1 MLSWIRSQGAVPSFS
16 NTVDERV
23 SEKNIGQLPNDHNIF
38 HIEQLPVRAEQEA
51 ESTFVPK
58 EKSPSLPKKKRRNRK
73 SKAGKTGEEK
83 RAEALDPRRNR
94 PLNRFNLYYILER
107 ERILQSNPDYRP
119 GEADGPLPPEIIT
132 GYEGMAVPEL
142 PSRYRHIVIAPD
154 W

>member
-1 MLSWIRSQGAVPSFS
+1 MNSCRSDVTRGSVGGVAVASPSS
-16 NTVDERV
+16 
-23 SEKNIGQLPNDHNIF
+23 S
-38 HIEQLPVRAEQEA
+38 
-51 ESTFVPK
+51 S
-58 EKSPSLPKKKRRNRK
+58 SPSLPKRKRSK
-73 SKAGKTGEEK
+73 SKSGKTGEEK

-107 ERILQSNPDYRP
+107 ERILQANPDYRP

-132 GYEGMAVPEL
+132 GYEGMAMPEL